1 MKQLLAILTLFG
13 SLTFTSCE
21 DFLTEKVR
29 GQQNLDTY
37 FTTADE
43 CEAYITGCYQDITC
57 GGWWNINTVW
67 LLSEMCSDD
76 AWMGNTTQSQS
87 DYISLAHYQGNG
99 ASNGPISNFWQY
111 RYKGILR
118 CNVAIDRISNTELED
133 KELQARLIA
142 EARFLRGYF
151 YFELARNFG
160 GVPLITEFKMPEEI
174 QGITRASLENT
185 YKFIEEDLI
194 AAAEVLPKRSEY
206 ADADMGRAT
215 SGAALGLLGKV
226 YLYQEKWTEAR
237 DVLQKL
243 IPESGYTGEDAQTT
257 EYDLLPNFG
266 DVWDKDFDNSV
277 ESLFEVQYE
286 YHATLAVG
294 GSLSTVTGARSC
306 GAALGDGWAWCQPT
320 ANLEAAYSED
330 DERREWTIIKTGCT
344 EIKGE
349 TEENFTKILNDNK
362 EISVYDDCVEKYNL
376 PANSLVIDPS
386 GHKSGRIIR
395 KYYLPLNDR
404 PEVYN
409 TDKSPLNHRILRYAD
424 VLLMYAEACNELSDD
439 THAQAALNRVRNR
452 AGLSPVSVT
461 GNELRHAIRNE
472 RRLELAFEQNR
483 LYDIRRWKDDNGKPV
498 IANLMGENGSF
509 VKWNTD
515 PATRDAMEW
524 DNQGEASDKGKS
536 FREDRDLLFPIPLYE
551 VTMSNGS
558 IEQNPNWN

>member
-21 DFLTEKVR
+21 DFLTEEVR

-133 KELQARLIA
+133 KELQARLVA

-524 DNQGEASDKGKS
+524 DNQEEASDKGKS

>member
-21 DFLTEKVR
+21 DFLTEEVR

-133 KELQARLIA
+133 KELQARLVA

-194 AAAEVLPKRSEY
+194 AAAEVLPKRSVY

>member
-21 DFLTEKVR
+21 DFLTEEVR

-133 KELQARLIA
+133 KELQARLVA

-243 IPESGYTGEDAQTT
+243 IPESGYTSEDAQTT

>member
-133 KELQARLIA
+133 KELQARLVA

-243 IPESGYTGEDAQTT
+243 IPDSGYTGEDAQTT

>member
-21 DFLTEKVR
+21 DFLTEEVR

-133 KELQARLIA
+133 KELQARLVA

-424 VLLMYAEACNELSDD
+424 VLLMYAEACNALSDD

>member
-21 DFLTEKVR
+21 DFLTEEVR

-133 KELQARLIA
+133 KELQARLVA

-461 GNELRHAIRNE
+461 ENELRHAIRNE

>member
-21 DFLTEKVR
+21 DFLTEEVR

-133 KELQARLIA
+133 KELQARLVA

-376 PANSLVIDPS
+376 PANSLAIDPS